1 MKLSKNLINQ
11 YLYFFI
17 FSIYVVFNGGN
28 SNLLIQIN
36 FIFISLFFLHCIK
49 DKNYFAHLKFFYK
62 KNEKSIFF
70 YLLFLIYLLFQIIP
84 FPIEYLKILS
94 MVKYNFISKLSNNIL
109 FTPISFS
116 PSDTFFQIL
125 NYISLLILVFILKM
139 IFYKNTHKNRIYLF
153 LSIIGFSSSLFAILM
168 YLNNN
173 PDFLFLQKS
182 YYLNSST
189 GFFVNRTVFS
199 IFLLFCLIASFEFF
213 KNLDD
218 IKIFKKQD
226 NFLLKIYIRLFILF
240 ITIGIIT
247 TFSRIGNFLLL
258 ITVLSYLFN
267 EIFLLKNN
275 NKSFRNVILL
285 IIFFDIIILGFY
297 FGSSQLLD
305 RFLFLNEELNINTL
319 NSLNLSRFQ
328 VAKFGLT
335 QIFEF
340 KFFGYGAGSFETLFK
355 VNFKNLNNFY
365 ANHSHSDIIEFIGEF
380 GIIGISMLIISI
392 SKFFFN
398 MKSYNFINLIMISY
412 IIILLLFDFSLHIPI
427 IQICLIMFLTLNA
440 KSTQ

>member
-1 MKLSKNLINQ
+1 
-11 YLYFFI
+11 
-17 FSIYVVFNGGN
+17 
-28 SNLLIQIN
+28 
-36 FIFISLFFLHCIK
+36 
-49 DKNYFAHLKFFYK
+49 
-62 KNEKSIFF
+62 
-70 YLLFLIYLLFQIIP
+70 
-84 FPIEYLKILS
+84 
-94 MVKYNFISKLSNNIL
+94 
-109 FTPISFS
+109 
-116 PSDTFFQIL
+116 
-125 NYISLLILVFILKM
+125 M

>member
-17 FSIYVVFNGGN
+17 FSIYVFFNGGN

-36 FIFISLFFLHCIK
+36 FILINLLFLYCIK
-49 DKNYFAHLKFFYK
+49 DKNYFSHLKFFYN
-62 KNEKSIFF
+62 KNKKSILF
-70 YLLFLIYLLFQIIP
+70 YLLFLIYLSFQIIP
-84 FPIEYLKILS
+84 FPIEYLKLLS
-94 MVKYNFISKLSNNIL
+94 IEKYNLISKLNNNIL
-109 FTPISFS
+109 FIPISFS
-116 PSDTFFQIL
+116 PPDTFFQIL

-139 IFYKNTHKNRIYLF
+139 IFYKNNHLNRMYLF
-153 LSIIGFSSSLFAILM
+153 LSIIGFFSSLFAILM

-199 IFLLFCLIASFEFF
+199 IFLLFCLIASFELL
-213 KNLDD
+213 KNING

-258 ITVLSYLFN
+258 ITIVSYLIN
-267 EIFLLKNN
+267 EIFVLKNN
-275 NKSFRNVILL
+275 NKSFKNIILL

-305 RFLFLNEELNINTL
+305 RFLFLNEELNRNTL
-319 NSLNLSRFQ
+319 DSLNLSRFQ

-335 QIFEF
+335 QFFEF

-355 VNFKNLNNFY
+355 VKFINLNNFY
-365 ANHSHSDIIEFIGEF
+365 ANHSHSDFIEFIGEF
-380 GIIGISMLIISI
+380 GIIGISFLIISI
-392 SKFFFN
+392 SKFFF
-398 MKSYNFINLIMISY
+398 KIKTYNFINLILISY
-412 IIILLLFDFSLHIPI
+412 VIILLLFDFSLHIPI
-427 IQICLIMFLTLNA
+427 IQICFIIFFVLN
-440 KSTQ
+440 KESTQ